1 MKLDCSPAATTTT
14 LTEDDFCERGSII
27 MPDKTL
33 VCNDCN
39 TQFTFTEGEQ
49 EFFSTKGFTPPTRC
63 ADCRARRKAEK
74 MAGDGGGSSFG
85 GGNRGGGG
93 GGGGRGRSRGW

>member
-1 MKLDCSPAATTTT
+1 
-14 LTEDDFCERGSII
+14 

-33 VCNDCN
+33 VCNDCQ

-63 ADCRARRKAEK
+63 PDCRARRKAEK
-74 MAGDGGGSSFG
+74 MSGSGSGGGGSY
-85 GGNRGGGG
+85 GGGG
-93 GGGGRGRSRGW
+93 GSRSRGW

>member
-1 MKLDCSPAATTTT
+1 
-14 LTEDDFCERGSII
+14 
-27 MPDKTL
+27 MPDQTL

-39 TQFTFTEGEQ
+39 TQYTFTEGEQ

-74 MAGDGGGSSFG
+74 MSGGGG
-85 GGNRGGGG
+85 GGNSYGG